1 MTVASD
7 MPERPKLRQPQYR
20 RRAHLTMTVHPD
32 TIVRM
37 ARLTNRYKLPIGQ
50 VVDKL
55 VAGLDRCFDLE
66 GKPQSLTCITG
77 EVCRMARRDV
87 PEVL

>member
-7 MPERPKLRQPQYR
+7 MPDRPKLRQPQYR

-37 ARLTNRYKLPIGQ
+37 TRLTNRYKLPIGQ

-55 VAGLDRCFDLE
+55 IAGLDRCFDTE
-66 GKPQSLTCITG
+66 GKPQNLTCITG
-77 EVCRMARRDV
+77 EACRMARRDV

>member
-1 MTVASD
+1 MSVDSNTH
-7 MPERPKLRQPQYR
+7 EKQLRRPQYR
-20 RRAHLTMTVHPD
+20 RRTHLTMTVHPD

-37 ARLTNRYKLPIGQ
+37 TRLTNRYRLPIGQ
-50 VVDKL
+50 VVDRL
-55 VAGLDRCFDLE
+55 VVALDRCFDEE
-66 GKPQSLTCITG
+66 GKPQTLTCVNG